1 MIATSDT
8 QPSAGLPAGG
18 EVALRL
24 SGVGKAFGQT
34 VALTDVS
41 LECRGGTVHTILGE
55 NGSGKST
62 LVKLLSGVLAPDE
75 GTVEI
80 GGRALRPCTPATARR
95 LGVGTVFQE
104 VLVAPNR
111 SVTENVLLGQDGW
124 WRWQVAGARR
134 RERAASVLR
143 EISSASFDFGVPVGE
158 LSLVQQHQVAIARA
172 LSLRPRI
179 LILDESTAALD
190 VGERDALLA
199 RIRSAA
205 AEGVAVI
212 FISHRL
218 DEVLE
223 LSDAVT
229 VLRSGRVVQTLG
241 RDELSVERLIR
252 LLSPEE
258 AVL

>member
-1 MIATSDT
+1 MTMAISNTM
-8 QPSAGLPAGG
+8 PSAGRPAEG
-18 EVALRL
+18 EVAVRL
-24 SGVGKAFGQT
+24 AGVRKAFGET
-34 VALTDVS
+34 VALDGVS
-41 LECRGGTVHTILGE
+41 LECRAGTVHAILGE

-75 GTVEI
+75 GVVTI
-80 GGRALRPCTPATARR
+80 SGTPLRPCDPATARR

-124 WRWQVAGARR
+124 WRWRLTGARR
-134 RERAASVLR
+134 RERAEELLR
-143 EISSASFDFGVPVGE
+143 QISRGAFDVDATVGD
-158 LSLVQQHQVAIARA
+158 LTLVQRHQVAIARA
-172 LSLRPRI
+172 LALDPRI

-190 VGERDALLA
+190 VDECGALFECV
-199 RIRSAA
+199 RAA
-205 AEGVAVI
+205 IAQGVSVI

-229 VLRSGRVVQTLG
+229 VLRSGRVVRTLARG
-241 RDELSVERLIR
+241 ELNVDLLMR
-252 LLSPEE
+252 LLNPEE
-258 AVL
+258 TA

>member
-1 MIATSDT
+1 MPHLLAIERRAEHADLHTFPFSV
-8 QPSAGLPAGG
+8 PA
-18 EVALRL
+18 VRALDRL
-24 SGVGKAFGQT
+24 DLDARVTFF
-34 VALTDVS
+34 V
-41 LECRGGTVHTILGE
+41 GE

-62 LVKLLSGVLAPDE
+62 LVKLLSGVLSPDR
-75 GTVEI
+75 GDVTI
-80 GGRALRPCTPATARR
+80 AGRPLSPATPGTARR

-124 WRWQVAGARR
+124 WRWRTAGADRR
-134 RERAASVLR
+134 RRAAELLA
-143 EISSASFDFGVPVGE
+143 EISPAHFEVDAVVGD

-172 LSLRPRI
+172 LALRPRI

-190 VGERDALLA
+190 VEERDALFA
-199 RIRSAA
+199 RVRTAV

-229 VLRSGRVVQTLG
+229 VLRSGNVVRTLA
-241 RDELSVERLIR
+241 RDELDVDVLIA
-252 LLSPEE
+252 LLNPE
-258 AVL
+258 AAA

>member
-1 MIATSDT
+1 MVPIA
-8 QPSAGLPAGG
+8 QAHPSAGSPAEGD
-18 EVALRL
+18 VLVRL
-24 SGVGKAFGQT
+24 EHVHKAFGET
-34 VALTDVS
+34 IALNDVS

-62 LVKLLSGVLAPDE
+62 LVKLLSGVLAPDS
-75 GTVEI
+75 GSVTI
-80 GGRALRPCTPATARR
+80 AGRPLSPCTPRTARR

-104 VLVAPNR
+104 VLVASNR

-124 WRWQVAGARR
+124 WSWRTAGSERR
-134 RERAASVLR
+134 QRADALLR
-143 EISSASFDFGVPVGE
+143 EISPAPFDVDAVVGE
-158 LSLVQQHQVAIARA
+158 LSLVQQHQVAMARSLA
-172 LSLRPRI
+172 LDPRI

-190 VGERDALLA
+190 IEERDVLFT
-199 RIRSAA
+199 RVRAA
-205 AEGVAVI
+205 VADGVAVI

-229 VLRSGRVVQTLG
+229 VLRSGRIVRTLA
-241 RDELSVERLIR
+241 RDELTVDLLIH

-258 AVL
+258 TA